1 MDGFADG
8 GNIMSQGRALGT
20 RTFCSRKAL
29 SWLEFS
35 LMGKKLRVKA
45 TEVLPSL
52 LYTIPSQEP

>member
-1 MDGFADG
+1 
-8 GNIMSQGRALGT
+8 MSQGRALGT